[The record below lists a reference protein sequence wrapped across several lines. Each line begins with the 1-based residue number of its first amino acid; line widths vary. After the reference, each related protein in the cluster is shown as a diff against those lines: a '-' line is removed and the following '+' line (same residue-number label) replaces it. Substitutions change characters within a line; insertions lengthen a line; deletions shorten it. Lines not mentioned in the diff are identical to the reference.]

1 MLPYRLCSHFTFA
14 AQSLSAAAPRGAPVV
29 AAPEIQTFVCLFL
42 CLFLSFRVI
51 TGKWRVVAPVS
62 NNLHADGPCFNLNQ
76 MMKSQMVGALHM
88 RR

>member
-42 CLFLSFRVI
+42 CFFVCFFLSE
-51 TGKWRVVAPVS
+51 
-62 NNLHADGPCFNLNQ
+62 L
-76 MMKSQMVGALHM
+76 SQGNGGW
-88 RR
+88 